1 MSIPEL
7 RDALGRAVGDVR
19 PVDVVE
25 SAWERGR
32 AMRRRRRA
40 AYTGG
45 GLLVAAAAAA
55 GIISMTGGLPGTP
68 GPLDPATPTSTVTD
82 GLPTEGIGEATT
94 FVFTRAV
101 ADVPMDP
108 TALPDPQDAEV
119 PTLDEL
125 RGTEWM
131 LATDHASEVI
141 GSEAGTSLHFL
152 AVDHGTLLSIDIE
165 GCGGATFQE
174 DLVLAD
180 DGRFAGQDAGTD
192 DQGCQPAVQTAE
204 DFWME
209 TLPHGGWI
217 HLVDDDVLLLSVL

>member
-94 FVFTRAV
+94 F
-101 ADVPMDP
+101 
-108 TALPDPQDAEV
+108 
-119 PTLDEL
+119 DEL

-131 LATDHASEVI
+131 LLTDHASEVI

-152 AVDHGTLLSIDIE
+152 AVDHGTLLSVDIE

-180 DGRFAGQDAGTD
+180 DGRFAGQDAGTTD
-192 DQGCQPAVQTAE
+192 IGCSQAVQ
-204 DFWME
+204 
-209 TLPHGGWI
+209 
-217 HLVDDDVLLLSVL
+217 